1 MNMNQKGFANIALI
15 VLAVVVVLGI
25 GGYFVLNRKAET
37 VPQPQSTTDINK
49 SSDSKPL
56 PAGGS
61 AGRGDEGGIRSI
73 DGKRIIL
80 IETSEG
86 EGSEGQFIYYI
97 TIDGKDGK
105 AYSFIGDAI
114 FSPDSKQYAYAA
126 GEAGKQFIVLNG
138 QKLKAYDNVRVPMFS
153 PDNKKFAYEAAVGG
167 KWMEVIN
174 GQESKLYDSVDAKF
188 YDCNR
193 GFSLDSNTF
202 TYQARTGQ
210 NPPETITVPL
220 PPSTSSF
227 PVKLQLSV
235 RSAIEKVLSQSAPKG
250 SKLYCVNVFDNNI
263 TMDLDRAITTN
274 GQAAYENVFSLISNT
289 IHPLIQ
295 GENKEP
301 KYSELNFFV
310 TIEGT
315 PLNQIF
321 K

>member
-1 MNMNQKGFANIALI
+1 MNQKKFVNIVII
-15 VLAVVVVLGI
+15 VLVVVVLGI
-25 GGYFVLNRKAET
+25 AGYFVLNRSTET
-37 VPQPQSTTDINK
+37 VPQSSPTTGVDK
-49 SSDSKPL
+49 SSDNKPL

-61 AGRGDEGGIRSI
+61 AGRGDEGGIRSR
-73 DGKRIIL
+73 DGKRVIL

-86 EGSEGQFIYYI
+86 EGPEGQFMYYI

-105 AYSFIGDAI
+105 AYNFIGDAI
-114 FSPDSKQYAYAA
+114 FSFDSKQYAYAA

-138 QKLKAYDNVRVPMFS
+138 QRLKAYDNVRVPMFS

-174 GQESKLYDSVDAKF
+174 GQESKLYDGVDAEF

-202 TYQARTGQ
+202 TYRARTGQ
-210 NPPETITVPL
+210 NSPETITVPL

-227 PVKLQLSV
+227 PVELQLSV
-235 RSAIEKVLSQSAPKG
+235 RSAVEKVLSQSAPKG
-250 SKLYCVNVFDNNI
+250 SKLYCLNVFDNNI
-263 TMDLDRAITTN
+263 IMDFDRAITID
-274 GQAAYENVFSLISNT
+274 GQATYENVFSLISNA

-295 GENKEP
+295 GVGMNP
-301 KYSELNFFV
+301 KYPELKFII

>member
-1 MNMNQKGFANIALI
+1 MNMNNQKGFANIILVSAVVI
-15 VLAVVVVLGI
+15 IAVVV
-25 GGYFVLNRKAET
+25 GYFVLRPKNNT
-37 VPQPQSTTDINK
+37 VLQPSPTTGVNK
-49 SSDSKPL
+49 PSDNKPL

-86 EGSEGQFIYYI
+86 EGAEGQSVYYI
-97 TIDGKDGK
+97 TIDGKDGRS
-105 AYSFIGDAI
+105 YSFIGDAI

-153 PDNKKFAYEAAVGG
+153 PDNKKFAYEAAIGG

-174 GQESKLYDSVDAKF
+174 GQENKLYDGVDAEF

-202 TYQARTGQ
+202 TYRARTGQ
-210 NPPETITVPL
+210 NPLETVTVSL

-227 PVKLQLSV
+227 PVELQVSV
-235 RSAIEKVLSQSAPKG
+235 RSAIEKVLSQSAPRG

-263 TMDLDRAITTN
+263 TMNFDRAITTN
-274 GQAAYENVFSLISNT
+274 GQATFESVFSLISNA

-295 GENKEP
+295 GTETNP
-301 KYSELNFFV
+301 KYPELKFII